1 MATSH
6 VVAKFVD
13 KGVAGQAAEE
23 RLRPDR
29 TRARAKEGHSTEG
42 VVVARDQSN
51 EVGFGFVTGRLD
63 LIEHTVGRVGHNAQE
78 RTGSGGFRIFQEQ
91 EIHRSDSK

>member
-1 MATSH
+1 M
-6 VVAKFVD
+6 D

-23 RLRPDR
+23 RLRPNR

-42 VVVARDQSN
+42 VVIARDQSH
-51 EVGFGFVTGRLD
+51 EVGFGLVTGRLD
-63 LIEHTVGRVGHNAQE
+63 LIEHTVGRVRHNAQE
-78 RTGSGGFRIFQEQ
+78 SSGSGRFRIFQEQ